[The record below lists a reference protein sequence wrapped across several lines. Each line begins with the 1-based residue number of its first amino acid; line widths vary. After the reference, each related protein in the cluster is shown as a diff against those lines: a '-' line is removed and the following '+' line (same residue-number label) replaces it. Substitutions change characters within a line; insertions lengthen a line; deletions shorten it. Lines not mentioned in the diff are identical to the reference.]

1 MYVQT
6 ECQTDMK
13 SEIHIIWTISGCKL
27 IVFYAKQFFWV
38 INIQDSYPFTY
49 WCGVSFKMAAMH
61 RKSKVVIVSLCL
73 WLRIYFG
80 PPSQVRFPRYALS
93 LRSEKATSNYWSCR
107 RRLELLQSSCSQPD
121 LAQLLK
127 QELNWAQRQIWP
139 LLCFRLKLILF
150 ATTYFCILNFLGKGK
165 FISERTFA

>member
-1 MYVQT
+1 MSDRHEVWNSHYMNYKWMQI
-6 ECQTDMK
+6 DF
-13 SEIHIIWTISGCKL
+13 
-27 IVFYAKQFFWV
+27 FYAKQFFWV

-127 QELNWAQRQIWP
+127 QELNWAQRQLWP
-139 LLCFRLKLILF
+139 LFYKASLSKPRLF
-150 ATTYFCILNFLGKGK
+150 PTTCILNFLGTKTNLWQ
-165 FISERTFA
+165 ICIALCI